1 MKNTVFGNKKRPV
14 LTIVMDGVGYTPN
27 KTGNA
32 VAAAD
37 TPTLDMLWEKYP
49 HVLLKAHG
57 TAVGLPSDDDM
68 GNSEVGHNAIG
79 SGQVFAQGAQSL
91 FLRQSQAAKCLI
103 PQHGRNSS
111 QT

>member
-37 TPTLDMLWEKYP
+37 TPTLDMLWEKTR
-49 HVLLKAHG
+49 K
-57 TAVGLPSDDDM
+57 GLCAE
-68 GNSEVGHNAIG
+68 G
-79 SGQVFAQGAQSL
+79 
-91 FLRQSQAAKCLI
+91 
-103 PQHGRNSS
+103 
-111 QT
+111 